1 MTAWLYLSGAIAFE
15 VAGTTALKL
24 SDGMT
29 RPGATLVMALCYG
42 VSFLALALARALR
55 GVEVGVAYAVWAG
68 AGTALVAAIGVLYFR
83 EAITLLKFISLGLII
98 LGVVGLKLSPT
109 G

>member
-1 MTAWLYLSGAIAFE
+1 MSSWLYLTGAIAFE

-29 RPGATLVMALCYG
+29 RPAPTAVMAVCYG
-42 VSFLALALARALR
+42 VSFLALSRAVR

-83 EAITLLKFISLGLII
+83 EALTLLKFVSLGLII
-98 LGVVGLKLSPT
+98 LGVVGLKLGPA
-109 G
+109 

>member
-1 MTAWLYLSGAIAFE
+1 MTAWLYLAWAIGFE

-29 RPGATLVMALCYG
+29 RPGPTLIMAVCYG
-42 VSFLALALARALR
+42 VSFLALARAVR

-83 EAITLLKFISLGLII
+83 EAFTLLKFVSLGLII
-98 LGVVGLKLSPT
+98 LGVVGLKLSPA
-109 G
+109 

>member
-1 MTAWLYLSGAIAFE
+1 MSAWLYLAGAIGFE

-29 RPGATLVMALCYG
+29 RPGPTLVMAVCYG
-42 VSFLALALARALR
+42 VSFLALSRAVR

-68 AGTALVAAIGVLYFR
+68 AGTALVAAVGVLYFR
-83 EAITLLKFISLGLII
+83 ETLSLIQVISLGLII
-98 LGVVGLKLSPT
+98 LGVAGLKLSPA
-109 G
+109 